1 MLLIFPETESAGPPM
16 AFPMVYGRMPKD
28 SGDRNFDNVMKPG
41 EEVELS
47 LTDERYSKLRG
58 FLKNKSF
65 DTVASVKLF
74 LEDVAF
80 DDDLMWMGGDLQKR
94 DPNNPNTWIPIK

>member
-1 MLLIFPETESAGPPM
+1 MQPAIERHNLPDRGLAEVDMVILFQIPFDPPCAGV
-16 AFPMVYGRMPKD
+16 AVFL
-28 SGDRNFDNVMKPG
+28 
-41 EEVELS
+41 LS

-65 DTVASVKLF
+65 DKVASVKLF